1 METLGGYESTLRD
14 VLFRAIKKFHPDSN
28 GKAPVL
34 NTCYNTERYETY
46 LRKDEDCIDVDT
58 DNFDAELFRLALS
71 DQATQS
77 ALQDAQRRKPIGAYW
92 IDHEKRW
99 IERYPDNSS
108 YECAIRYFK
117 ERMFVLRDM
126 EPISN
131 LKKLREN
138 AYTLYA
144 YRNRSMEP
152 DFGDIAHMKKEFDG
166 ENIFKNVMM

>member
-1 METLGGYESTLRD
+1 VETLGGYESTLRD

-34 NTCYNTERYETY
+34 NTCYNMERYETY

-77 ALQDAQRRKPIGAYW
+77 ALQDAQRRKPIGAKW

-99 IERYPDNSS
+99 IERSPDDSS
-108 YECAIRYFK
+108 FESAIRYLNW
-117 ERMFVLRDM
+117 RMCIQRDM
-126 EPISN
+126 EPIIN
-131 LKKLREN
+131 LTKLLTFYISIEIRLMSRILE
-138 AYTLYA
+138 TLHSSKRTLKGKSYL
-144 YRNRSMEP
+144 RRS
-152 DFGDIAHMKKEFDG
+152 
-166 ENIFKNVMM
+166 